1 MKIADAIKAYEAA
14 AAAAMAEAIA
24 AGRWDKNAP
33 AAKAEV
39 QAAIRL
45 RRAYS

>member
-1 MKIADAIKAYEAA
+1 MTLANQKAIEAWKTA

-24 AGRWDKNAP
+24 AGRWDPTTA

-39 QAAIRL
+39 QAARQL
-45 RRAYS
+45 RRA